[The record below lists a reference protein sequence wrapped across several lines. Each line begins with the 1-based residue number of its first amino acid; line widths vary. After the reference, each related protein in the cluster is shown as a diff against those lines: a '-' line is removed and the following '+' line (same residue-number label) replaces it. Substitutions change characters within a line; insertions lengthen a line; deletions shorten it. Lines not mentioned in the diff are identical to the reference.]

1 MTTTDI
7 VKQVKNGEVDF
18 ADKKLRSAY
27 ALNLC
32 TVSVSQIID
41 YSDIVVLEQ
50 EYEAILNN
58 LNIEQMPKDEA
69 LLNILKQLLDTI
81 TFFRIQEGDKEFIDR
96 EYQHKMK
103 NAIWSAVPNFGLLVS
118 GGNPFTAVMSLASQV
133 GIGYM
138 NYRKTKAENQL
149 AYEKEMWQL
158 HKAAIEQFN
167 GLRRELFD
175 TAWRLAETYEF
186 PDSYRLTERQVKQYD
201 EILMD
206 PDPFRRYERLDTIK
220 GAFVAYPPFWY
231 FFGNTANDIA
241 AIAEPGE
248 AEKYT
253 ELAKDYY
260 EIFVQSFGK
269 CNLLRENQ
277 IASSCALEY
286 ITLLDENTDKVKIGE
301 LLDLALDM
309 SGNANDVL
317 QMCAFGYLKVSEFEK
332 AQKLLRVIVN
342 EGYNSV
348 VNGQLLSMMYINRYL
363 DGDKAVE
370 YEYKQLKTRVD
381 ESYLYP
387 LPENLIEDKEKQYE
401 SINSD
406 FMTNQKQILFEKYG
420 LVINMFQEKYR
431 AAFNRCV
438 PVPGGEK
445 HTDVYFNESVAS
457 YEKRSRDGQALKE
470 KHGESRY
477 AEELLDCNYPYNY
490 LEVLNGLYNDVC
502 KLSCTQG
509 AEEILLSVLSDGLIA
524 NREIINEFRKKAE
537 DDKFTFEDYLKLI
550 DLKFDDFT
558 GKFFKQLLELVSSY
572 LESKSSIVTM
582 NDAESDLRDFC
593 IRQGFDSPEEIY
605 DTAGDVVEEDG
616 GDRFYLSWELI
627 DEGVSIEVSDESRK
641 SLIDKIK
648 SYYGKII
655 TNKDVSDIIFER
667 CEEFDKYFIRL
678 GNDIPSSIRRK
689 TVAVLDDKTDSDFD
703 ILFTTE
709 GVHIIKRNKFK
720 ELVPYDEVKM
730 TEDRRELYIDSEYT
744 NGNVNMAELIN
755 LFEALTPDGEIKI
768 HEPFDPIGLLGNLVK
783 LPF

>member
-1 MTTTDI
+1 MVADI
-7 VKQVKNGEVDF
+7 VKQIKDGNIDF
-18 ADKKLRSAY
+18 SDKRIKSAY

-41 YSDIVVLEQ
+41 YSDIVILEQ

-69 LLNILKQLLDTI
+69 LLSILKQLLDTI

-96 EYQHKMK
+96 EYQHKVK
-103 NAIWSAVPNFGLLVS
+103 NAIWSAVPNYGLLVS
-118 GGNPFTAVMSLASQV
+118 GGNPFTAIMSLASQI

-149 AYEKEMWQL
+149 NYEKEMWQL

-206 PDPFRRYERLDTIK
+206 PDPYRRYERLDTIK
-220 GAFVAYPPFWY
+220 SAFVAYPPFWY

-241 AIAEPGE
+241 AVAEPGE
-248 AEKYT
+248 AEKYID
-253 ELAKDYY
+253 LAKDYY
-260 EIFVQSFGK
+260 EIFVQSFSK

-286 ITLLDENTDKVKIGE
+286 ISLLDEDVDKAKIGE
-301 LLDLALDM
+301 LLDLAMDM

-317 QMCAFGYLKVSEFEK
+317 QMCAFGYLKVSDFEK
-332 AQKLLRVIVN
+332 AQKLLRILVN

-348 VNGQLLSMMYINRYL
+348 VNGQLLSMMYLNRYL
-363 DGDKAVE
+363 DGDKAVK
-370 YEYKQLKTRVD
+370 YDYKLLKTRVD
-381 ESYLYP
+381 ENYLYQ

-401 SINSD
+401 SINSG
-406 FMTNQKQILFEKYG
+406 FMTKQKQILFEKYG
-420 LVINMFQEKYR
+420 LVINMFQEKCR
-431 AAFNRCV
+431 VAFNRCV

-445 HTDVYFNESVAS
+445 HTDVYFNESLAS
-457 YEKRSRDGQALKE
+457 YEKRSRDGQVLKE
-470 KHGESRY
+470 KHGESQY
-477 AEELLDCNYPYNY
+477 ADELLSYNYPYNY
-490 LEVLNGLYNDVC
+490 LEVLNGMYNEAC

-509 AEEILLSVLSDGLIA
+509 AEETLLSLLSDGLIA
-524 NREIINEFRKKAE
+524 NREVIRDYRKKAE
-537 DDKFTFEDYLKLI
+537 EERFSFEDYIKLI

-558 GKFFKQLLELVSSY
+558 GEFFKKLLELVSSY

-582 NDAESDLRDFC
+582 NDAESDLRSFC
-593 IRQGFDSPEEIY
+593 IRQGFDTPEVIY

-616 GDRFYLSWELI
+616 VDNYYLSWELI

-641 SLIDKIK
+641 AIVDKIK
-648 SYYGKII
+648 AFYDKII
-655 TNKDVSDIIFER
+655 SNPDASDIIFER
-667 CEEFDKYFIRL
+667 CEEFDKYFIRV
-678 GNDIPSSIRRK
+678 GNEVPSAIRRK

-709 GVHIIKRNKFK
+709 GVHIIKRNRFK
-720 ELVPYDEVKM
+720 ELVTYDAVEIS
-730 TEDRRELYIDSEYT
+730 EDRKELYIDSEYK
-744 NGNVNMAELIN
+744 NESINMTELIN
-755 LFEALTPDGEIKI
+755 LFESLTSDGEIKI
-768 HEPFDPIGLLGNLVK
+768 HEPFDPIGFLTGLVK
-783 LPF
+783 RPF